1 MRVVVQR
8 VSRASVTVDGQVVGR
23 IGPGFVVLVGVAN
36 GDAQADI
43 AYTASKLL
51 GLRVFSDADGKMN
64 RSITDVG
71 GAMLLISQFTLL
83 GDVRGGRRPSF
94 IDAAAPDVGRAMYE
108 ELAARLRASGMHVE
122 TGIFQAHMDVELV
135 NDGPVTLL
143 IDSKK
148 SF

>member
-43 AYTASKLL
+43 EYTASKLV

-83 GDVRGGRRPSF
+83 GDVRRGRRPSF
-94 IDAAAPDVGRAMYE
+94 IDAAAPEAGRAMYE
-108 ELAARLRASGMHVE
+108 ELAAQLRASGLHVE

>member
-8 VSRASVTVDGQVVGR
+8 VSRASVAVDGQVVGR

-43 AYTASKLL
+43 EYTASKLL

-94 IDAAAPDVGRAMYE
+94 IAAAAPDVGRAMYE
-108 ELAARLRASGMHVE
+108 ELAAQLRASGMHVE
-122 TGIFQAHMDVELV
+122 TGIFQAHMEVELV